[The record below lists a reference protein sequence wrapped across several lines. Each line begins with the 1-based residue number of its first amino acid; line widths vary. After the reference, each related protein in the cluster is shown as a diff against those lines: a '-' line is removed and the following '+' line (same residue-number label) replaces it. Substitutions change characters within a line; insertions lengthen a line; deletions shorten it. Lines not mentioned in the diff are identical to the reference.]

1 MKKVLFSGVA
11 LLSVLAFGLP
21 ASAQTID
28 LTGNGGLVIGGG
40 EYELESRG
48 TSLGSNGGVGDVKK
62 RSSFSDSASQN
73 IGELTID
80 SNHNRTN
87 VGFDGTSY
95 GGATSANSIETRG
108 VHAGSTNSKSA
119 TSVSGSMSF
128 VGGAVNLQGTG
139 SISLP

>member
-11 LLSVLAFGLP
+11 LFSILALGQV

-48 TSLGSNGGVGDVKK
+48 TSLGTNGGVGDVKK
-62 RSSFSDSASQN
+62 RSSFADSASQN

-87 VGFDGTSY
+87 VAFKGTSY
-95 GGATSANSIETRG
+95 AGATSVNSIETRG
-108 VHAGSTNSKSA
+108 VHAGSTSSMSA
-119 TSVSGSMSF
+119 TNVQGSMSF
-128 VGGAVNLQGTG
+128 IGGAVNIQGTG